1 MAGVSM
7 NTLSELT
14 NLPVWQAVALAIGF
28 PVVLLIINELVNSL
42 ERRGNP
48 LAKSLRTLRNL
59 VLPALALLLFAY
71 WILELPSQSSALR
84 WIETVFWV
92 ALLYVLLGFVNNIVF
107 GMGRQ
112 KSLGE
117 RVPKLFRDLA
127 QALLVAIGAMV
138 IYSKVWGMEIQGALT
153 ALGLG
158 SIVIGLALQE
168 PLGNIVSGLML
179 LLERPLNVGDWVTV
193 DGVTGKVTE
202 INWRSVHI
210 ETPTR
215 EIRVVPN
222 VSLYKGAFSNL
233 SRPTPERT
241 EVVDMGFSYDDPPSK
256 VKELLVDLLLSTPGV
271 KTDPGPL
278 VRTVN
283 YADFSIIYRM
293 IFTVEMQETLGATRD
308 LVMTRIW
315 YMARR
320 EGLTI
325 PFPIQMEYK
334 PGEDPG
340 KPQKTTSQ
348 WLNDQPRFKASL
360 QPSDLADLQIREY
373 TEGELMHTP
382 EKPFKGGALILRGEV
397 SLLCTSDEGH
407 ELVVS
412 KLGTGEC
419 FGDTLTAGS
428 SSDAIT
434 LRAEDDVTV
443 LWLPTDQ
450 MDQLLSRS
458 TSLSSEVG
466 DAIELRRLA
475 VQAIKRH
482 RKGQSIPSE

>member
-1 MAGVSM
+1 M
-7 NTLSELT
+7 NTLNNLTELP
-14 NLPVWQAVALAIGF
+14 LWQAIALAIGF
-28 PVVLLIINELVNSL
+28 PLGLLVLNELVNSL

-48 LAKSLRTLRNL
+48 LAKSLRTLRNF
-59 VLPALALLLFAY
+59 VLPALALLLFSH
-71 WILELPSQSSALR
+71 WILELDSQSSVLR
-84 WIETVFWV
+84 WIETIFWV

-107 GMGRQ
+107 GIGRQ

-215 EIRVVPN
+215 EIRVIPN

-241 EVVDMGFSYDDPPSK
+241 EVVDIGFSYDDPPGK
-256 VKELLVDLLLSTPGV
+256 VKELLIGLLEATPGV
-271 KTDPGPL
+271 MVDPAPL
-278 VRTVN
+278 VRTLN

-293 IFTVEMQETLGATRD
+293 IFTVEMQERLGATRD

-325 PFPIQMEYK
+325 PFPIQMEYR
-334 PGEDPG
+334 PGENPG
-340 KPQKTTSQ
+340 RPQKSPSQ
-348 WLNDQPRFKASL
+348 WLNHQPRFKNSM
-360 QPSDLADLQIREY
+360 QPSDFADLQIREY
-373 TEGELMHTP
+373 TAGELMHSP
-382 EKPFKGGALILRGEV
+382 EKPFEGGALILQGEA
-397 SLLCTSDEGH
+397 SLLFSNEEGR
-407 ELVVS
+407 ELVVA
-412 KLGTGEC
+412 KLEAGEC

-428 SSDAIT
+428 SSDDLTVRALEDMT
-434 LRAEDDVTV
+434 L
-443 LWLPTDQ
+443 LWLPNEQ
-450 MDQLLSRS
+450 MDQLLNRS
-458 TSLSSEVG
+458 PSLSSEVG
-466 DAIELRRLA
+466 DAIELRRQA

-482 RKGQSIPSE
+482 RKVQSITNE

>member
-1 MAGVSM
+1 M
-7 NTLSELT
+7 NGLSDLT
-14 NLPVWQAVALAIGF
+14 QLPLWQAIGLAIGF
-28 PVVLLIINELVNSL
+28 PLGLLILNELISSL
-42 ERRGNP
+42 ERRSNP
-48 LAKSLRTLRNL
+48 LAKNLRTLRNL
-59 VLPALALLLFAY
+59 VLPALALLLFVN
-71 WILELPSQSSALR
+71 WILELPSESSIPR

-92 ALLYVLLGFVNNIVF
+92 ALLFALSGFVNDIVF
-107 GMGRQ
+107 GIGRER
-112 KSLGE
+112 SIGE

-179 LLERPLNVGDWVTV
+179 LLERPLNVGDWVNV
-193 DGVTGKVTE
+193 DGVIGKVRE

-215 EIRVVPN
+215 EVRVVPN

-233 SRPTPERT
+233 SRPSPERT
-241 EVVDMGFSYDDPPSK
+241 EIVEMGFSYDDPPNK
-256 VKELLVDLLLSTPGV
+256 VKELLLEVLRSTPGV
-271 KTDPGPL
+271 KSDPEPL

-308 LVMTRIW
+308 NVMTRLW
-315 YMARR
+315 YVARR

-325 PFPIQMEYK
+325 PFPIQMEYR
-334 PGEDPG
+334 PGENPG
-340 KPQKTTSQ
+340 KPEKTTSQ
-348 WLNDQPRFKASL
+348 WLNEQPRFKASL
-360 QPSDLADLQIREY
+360 QPAELAHLDVREY
-373 TEGELMHTP
+373 TSGEIMHSTT
-382 EKPFKGGALILRGEV
+382 KPFEGGALILRGKV
-397 SLLCTSDEGH
+397 SLLTQSNDGQ

-412 KLGTGEC
+412 RLIAGEC
-419 FGDTLTAGS
+419 FGDNLTAGS
-428 SSDAIT
+428 STDGISLKADT
-434 LRAEDDVTV
+434 DVTL
-443 LWLPTDQ
+443 LWLPAAQ

-458 TSLSSEVG
+458 ASLSSEVG

-475 VQAIKRH
+475 VQAVKRN
-482 RKGQSIPSE
+482 RKGQSLPAS

>member
-1 MAGVSM
+1 M

-193 DGVTGKVTE
+193 DVTPLPFA
-202 INWRSVHI
+202 RS
-210 ETPTR
+210 E
-215 EIRVVPN
+215 
-222 VSLYKGAFSNL
+222 A
-233 SRPTPERT
+233 
-241 EVVDMGFSYDDPPSK
+241 
-256 VKELLVDLLLSTPGV
+256 
-271 KTDPGPL
+271 
-278 VRTVN
+278 
-283 YADFSIIYRM
+283 
-293 IFTVEMQETLGATRD
+293 
-308 LVMTRIW
+308 
-315 YMARR
+315 
-320 EGLTI
+320 
-325 PFPIQMEYK
+325 
-334 PGEDPG
+334 
-340 KPQKTTSQ
+340 
-348 WLNDQPRFKASL
+348 
-360 QPSDLADLQIREY
+360 
-373 TEGELMHTP
+373 
-382 EKPFKGGALILRGEV
+382 
-397 SLLCTSDEGH
+397 
-407 ELVVS
+407 ELVFVS
-412 KLGTGEC
+412 
-419 FGDTLTAGS
+419 D
-428 SSDAIT
+428 
-434 LRAEDDVTV
+434 
-443 LWLPTDQ
+443 
-450 MDQLLSRS
+450 
-458 TSLSSEVG
+458 
-466 DAIELRRLA
+466 
-475 VQAIKRH
+475 
-482 RKGQSIPSE
+482 

>member
-1 MAGVSM
+1 M
-7 NTLSELT
+7 NSLSDLS
-14 NLPVWQAVALAIGF
+14 NLPIWQAIALAVGF
-28 PVVLLIINELVNSL
+28 PIGLLILNELIAAL
-42 ERRGNP
+42 ERRSNP
-48 LAKSLRTLRNL
+48 LAKNLRTLRNL
-59 VLPALALLLFAY
+59 VLPALAALLFAN
-71 WILELPSQSSALR
+71 WILGLPSEHSAMR
-84 WIETVFWV
+84 WIETIFWV
-92 ALLYVLLGFVNNIVF
+92 TFLFALLGVVNDIVF
-107 GMGRQ
+107 GMGSQ

-127 QALLVAIGAMV
+127 QALLVAVGAMV

-233 SRPTPERT
+233 SRPTPQRT
-241 EVVDMGFSYDDPPSK
+241 EIVDMGFSYDDPP
-256 VKELLVDLLLSTPGV
+256 
-271 KTDPGPL
+271 
-278 VRTVN
+278 
-283 YADFSIIYRM
+283 
-293 IFTVEMQETLGATRD
+293 TVERQETLGATRD
-308 LVMTRIW
+308 EVMTRLW

-334 PGEDPG
+334 PGENPG

-348 WLNDQPRFKASL
+348 WLNEQPRFKASL
-360 QPSDLADLQIREY
+360 QPADVADLHIREY
-373 TEGELMHTP
+373 TAGEIMHSP
-382 EKPFKGGALILRGEV
+382 AKPFEGGALILRGEV
-397 SLLCTSDEGH
+397 SLLFSSNDGQ

-412 KLGTGEC
+412 KLGPGEC
-419 FGDTLTAGS
+419 FGDSLTAGS

-434 LRAEDDVTV
+434 LKANDDVTV
-443 LWLPTDQ
+443 LWLPTKQ
-450 MDQLLSRS
+450 MDELLSRS
-458 TSLSSEVG
+458 ASLSSEVG

-475 VQAIKRH
+475 VQAIKQH
-482 RKGQSIPSE
+482 RKGQSLPAS